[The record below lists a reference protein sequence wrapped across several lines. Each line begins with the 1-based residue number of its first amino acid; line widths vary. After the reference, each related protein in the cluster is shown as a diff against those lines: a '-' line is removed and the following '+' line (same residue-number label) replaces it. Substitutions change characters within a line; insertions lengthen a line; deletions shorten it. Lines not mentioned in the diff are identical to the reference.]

1 MDELTLKYDNVCN
14 AFESFAKAVKYYQK
28 YLARGYH
35 DEDSYDE
42 RELYEYQIESA
53 RTALIKTFELFI
65 ELLWKHLKWILE
77 NRLKLELD
85 LVNSRAIIN
94 QSTKS
99 RLITEKQAL
108 YLIDLVKVRN
118 ETAHIYKE
126 ALADAVAKALCASLT
141 SLKELLTS
149 LNPERF
155 KELV

>member
-1 MDELTLKYDNVCN
+1 MDELILKYENVCN
-14 AFESFAKAVKYYQK
+14 AFDSFTKAVKYYQK

-35 DEDSYDE
+35 DEDSFDE

-85 LVNSRAIIN
+85 LVNSRAIIT

-99 RLITEKQAL
+99 RLITEPQAL
-108 YLIDLVKVRN
+108 YLLDLIKVRN

-126 ALADAVAKALCASLT
+126 ALADEVAKALCASLPR
-141 SLKELLTS
+141 LKELLVCIA
-149 LNPERF
+149 PERF
-155 KELV
+155 AELI